1 MQGSAWSV
9 SELTDARQGLECV
22 RVNGCKA
29 VLEVHISST
38 YLFSH
43 PQGSS

>member
-9 SELTDARQGLECV
+9 SELTDAGQCLECV

-29 VLEVHISST
+29 VPGVCQS
-38 YLFSH
+38 
-43 PQGSS
+43 